1 MYKYQRTIKNSLEF
15 SGIGLHTGKF
25 TNIKL
30 LPSKE
35 NEGIIFKKISN
46 KSNVYIEADFKNV
59 CETNRGTTIGES
71 NEKIYTVEHLL
82 SAIYAHGIDNL
93 IIEID
98 NIEPPILDGSSK
110 EYYEKILDT
119 GITKLSKKKKVIK
132 IDKPI
137 YYLDS
142 NNDVEISIL
151 PYDGFKISF
160 SVEYDYGNIGKQSY
174 TLNSIKDFYLEISG
188 ARTFCSFDE
197 LYHLKSNELI
207 KGAGLDR
214 GIVFMNNN
222 DDCSSKIKELFN
234 LEVQYDKSHK
244 TLNDVKLRYE
254 DEPVR
259 HKILDLIGDFSL
271 FKGQLQGHIIS
282 KKSGHFSNIEFLK
295 KMDEE
300 INNKNNNKSY
310 SFNQK
315 QIEQVI
321 PHREPFLLIDEIVDI
336 IPGEKVVANKKFT
349 EKDYFFK
356 GHFPDNPIVPGV
368 ILIECMAQASCF
380 LSLNLIENRKEK
392 MMLLSNI
399 KSSKFIKKV
408 VIDDVVELEVD
419 LIKFKLNTALFRGVV
434 KVNKEIVTKAEFMA
448 TVVEKNV

>member
-1 MYKYQRTIKNSLEF
+1 MYRYQRTIKSSVKF
-15 SGIGLHTGKF
+15 SGVGLHTGKF

-30 LPSKE
+30 LPLEE
-35 NEGIIFKKISN
+35 NKGIIFKKKTENNIVDI
-46 KSNVYIEADFKNV
+46 KAHFKNV
-59 CETNRGTTIGES
+59 CETNRGTTIG
-71 NEKIYTVEHLL
+71 NGKEKIHTVEHLL
-82 SAIYAHGIDNL
+82 AAIYAHGIDNL

-110 EYYEKILDT
+110 EYYEKILNV
-119 GITKLSKKKKVIK
+119 GLTKLSSRKKNIIIK
-132 IDKPI
+132 KPI
-137 YYLDS
+137 YYLNSD
-142 NNDVEISIL
+142 NDIEISIL

-160 SVEYDYGNIGKQSY
+160 SVEYNYGNIGKQSY
-174 TLNSIKDFYLEISG
+174 TLNNIKDFYSEISG

-214 GIVFMNNN
+214 GIVFMNGDIN
-222 DDCSSKIKELFN
+222 CSSKVKELFN
-234 LEVQYDKSHK
+234 LDVEYNENHN
-244 TLNDVKLRYE
+244 TLNNVKLRYE

-271 FKGQLQGHIIS
+271 FPGQFKGHIIS
-282 KKSGHFSNIEFLK
+282 KRSGHFSNIEFLK
-295 KMDEE
+295 KIDEE
-300 INNKNNNKSY
+300 INNQIKNC
-310 SFNQK
+310 SFNKK

-321 PHREPFLLIDEIVDI
+321 PHRDPFLLIDEIIDV
-336 IPGEKVVANKKFT
+336 IPGKRVVANKKFT
-349 EKDYFFK
+349 DKDYFFK

-380 LSLNLIENRKEK
+380 LSLNLVDNRKEK

-408 VIDDVVELEVD
+408 VVNDFVQLEVD
-419 LIKFKLNTALFRGVV
+419 LIKFRLNTALFNGIV
-434 KVNKEIVTKAEFMA
+434 KVNNEIVAQAQFLA

>member
-35 NEGIIFKKISN
+35 NEGIIFKKYTDKNAVNI
-46 KSNVYIEADFKNV
+46 KADFKNV
-59 CETNRGTTIGES
+59 CETNRGTTIGDGD
-71 NEKIYTVEHLL
+71 EKIYTVEHLL
-82 SAIYAHGIDNL
+82 AAIYAHGIDNL
-93 IIEID
+93 TIEID

-110 EYYEKILDT
+110 EYYEKISDV
-119 GITKLSKKKKVIK
+119 GIAKLSKKKKIIK

-142 NNDVEISIL
+142 DNDVEISII

-160 SVEYDYGNIGKQSY
+160 SVEYNYGNIGKQSY
-174 TLNSIKDFYLEISG
+174 TLNDIKDFYSEISG

-197 LYHLKSNELI
+197 LYYLKSNKLI
-207 KGAGLDR
+207 QGASLDR

-222 DDCSSKIKELFN
+222 VNYSSKIKELFN
-234 LEVQYDKSHK
+234 LEVQYDKTHR
-244 TLNDVKLRYE
+244 TLNGVELRYE

-259 HKILDLIGDFSL
+259 HKILDLIGDFAL
-271 FKGQLQGHIIS
+271 FNGQLQGHVIS

-295 KMDEE
+295 KIDDE
-300 INNKNNNKSY
+300 INNKNKNY
-310 SFNQK
+310 SFDKK
-315 QIEQVI
+315 QIKQVI

-336 IPGEKVVANKKFT
+336 IPGKKVIANKKFT
-349 EKDYFFK
+349 DKDYFFK

-380 LSLNLIENRKEK
+380 LSLNLIDNRKEK

-408 VIDDVVELEVD
+408 VTDDIVQLEVD
-419 LIKFKLNTALFRGVV
+419 LIKFRLNTALFRGVV

>member
-1 MYKYQRTIKNSLEF
+1 MYKYQRTIKNSLKF

-35 NEGIIFKKISN
+35 NEGIIFKKITSTN
-46 KSNVYIEADFKNV
+46 TVYIKADFKNV
-59 CETNRGTTIGES
+59 SETNRGTTIEGS

-82 SAIYAHGIDNL
+82 AAIYAHGIDNL

-119 GITKLSKKKKVIK
+119 GVTKLSKKKEIIK
-132 IDKPI
+132 IEKPI

-142 NNDVEISIL
+142 DNDVEISIL

-160 SVEYDYGNIGKQSY
+160 SVDYNYGNIGKQSY
-174 TLNSIKDFYLEISG
+174 TLNDIKDFYSEIAG

-197 LYHLKSNELI
+197 LYHLKSNQLI
-207 KGAGLDR
+207 KGASLDR
-214 GIVFMNNN
+214 GLVFMNNN
-222 DDCSSKIKELFN
+222 VNCSSKIKELFN
-234 LEVQYDKSHK
+234 LEVQYDKSHR
-244 TLNDVKLRYE
+244 TLNNVKLRYE

-271 FKGQLQGHIIS
+271 LGGQLQGHIIS
-282 KKSGHFSNIEFLK
+282 KKSGHFTNIEFLK
-295 KMDEE
+295 KIDVK
-300 INNKNNNKSY
+300 INNKSY
-310 SFNQK
+310 LFNKK

-321 PHREPFLLIDEIVDI
+321 PHREPFLLIDEIVDV

-380 LSLNLIENRKEK
+380 LSLNLVENRKEK

-408 VIDDVVELEVD
+408 VINNIVELEVD

-434 KVNKEIVTKAEFMA
+434 KVNKEIAAKAEFMA